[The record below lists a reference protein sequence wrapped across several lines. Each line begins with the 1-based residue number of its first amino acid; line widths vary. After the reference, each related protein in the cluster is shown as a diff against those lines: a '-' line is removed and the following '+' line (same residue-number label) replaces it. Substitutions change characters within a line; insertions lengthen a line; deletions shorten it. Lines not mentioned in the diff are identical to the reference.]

1 MVDAGQ
7 IVEGQAWAS
16 RRADGRHFHP
26 IVPLEVFALLVA
38 LVSPPPP
45 PLLTAIEASASG
57 DESAVGPRLASIGAD
72 CGQP

>member
-1 MVDAGQ
+1 MVDAGG

-16 RRADGRHFHP
+16 RRTDGRHFHP
-26 IVPLEVFALLVA
+26 LVPLEVFALLVA

-45 PLLTAIEASASG
+45 PLLPGVEVSASG
-57 DESAVGPRLASIGAD
+57 DETAVGPRLVTVGAD